1 MFVHTCVCVYI
12 IMIVCMYSVCM
23 HMHVY
28 VCVHM
33 YVHTYLCVYVHACI
47 LFEVYMNTK
56 DQKIKENIF
65 CCFIGMLV
73 SFITYLPLS

>member
-1 MFVHTCVCVYI
+1 
-12 IMIVCMYSVCM
+12 
-23 HMHVY
+23 MHVY

-65 CCFIGMLV
+65 CCFYINIISMFLCFFYLLAISFTEVVILFVVLLV
-73 SFITYLPLS
+73 ALNK